1 MSKHMWVGLLATLVT
16 VAAHSAEEPQ
26 WLKDARAR
34 EGKVSRA
41 VELKSK
47 DNWFKARVPAKV
59 IGDIEKSEGSY
70 TVQLD
75 IGSEQPAFCE
85 IMPDGFDMAD
95 MLRRNLE
102 FTMGQVAE
110 AQGKVELRVLE
121 SIDAGVFGNVPY
133 LQTQWVYRVNDGTAT
148 RLGGFKQI
156 SMEKNDK
163 GIYCAHV
170 DLGYTKTFAAIARAF
185 AETFETTSDGVAPYY
200 EEIAIAT
207 MAGKKIG
214 VALTTLER
222 DKDGDTKAVETTAML
237 VPTPEGTLHS
247 QDAVHL
253 EWIRPDASLINATH
267 FIAKD
272 GELTT
277 NVSLNVVEDAWVV
290 AGDLAGKKLNEK
302 LAGDAQPGTW
312 VALAKGLRKLLATDN
327 PVGAEHSM
335 STWLA
340 SDPGRLID
348 ARTKVISK
356 VGSKQFKA
364 QATAGDMNATITI
377 DKDSGTVENAEL
389 KMGSMEMKVQRV
401 YLKGSF

>member
-1 MSKHMWVGLLATLVT
+1 MSKHSWIGLLAVLVT
-16 VAAHSAEEPQ
+16 FAAQAAEDPQ

-34 EGKVSRA
+34 EGTPGRA
-41 VELKSK
+41 VELKSNDK
-47 DNWFKARVPAKV
+47 WFKARVPAKV
-59 IGDIEKSEGSY
+59 VGDIEKSEGSY

-110 AQGKVELRVLE
+110 AQGKVEVRALE
-121 SIDAGVFGNVPY
+121 FIDAGVFGNVPY
-133 LQTQWVYRVNDGTAT
+133 LQTQWVYRVNDGTAQ
-148 RLGGFKQI
+148 RVGGFKQI
-156 SMEKNDK
+156 SMEKSDK

-170 DLGYTKTFAAIARAF
+170 DVGYAKTFVAIAKAF

-277 NVSLNVVEDAWVV
+277 NVTLNVVEDVWVV
-290 AGDLAGKKLNEK
+290 DGELEGKKLNEK

-327 PVGAEHSM
+327 PVGAEHTM

-340 SDPGRLID
+340 SDPRKLVD
-348 ARTKVISK
+348 AKTKVVSQ

-364 QATAGDMNATITI
+364 QATAGDMNATITL
-377 DKDSGTVENAEL
+377 DKESGTVDNAEIR
-389 KMGSMEMKVQRV
+389 MGAMEVKVERV

>member
-1 MSKHMWVGLLATLVT
+1 MSKRFVFGLFAFLVT
-16 VAAHSAEEPQ
+16 CVAQAADEPQ

-34 EGKVSRA
+34 EGKTVRA
-41 VELKSK
+41 AEIKSK
-47 DNWFKARVPAKV
+47 DNWFKARIPAKV
-59 IGDIEKSEGSY
+59 VGDIEKSEGSY

-75 IGSEQPAFCE
+75 IGGDQPAFCE

-110 AQGKVELRVLE
+110 AQGKVELRMLE
-121 SIDAGVFGNVPY
+121 FIDAGVFGNVPY
-133 LQTQWVYRVNDGTAT
+133 LQTQWVYRVNDGTAP
-148 RLGGFKQI
+148 RVGGFKQI

-185 AETFETTSDGVAPYY
+185 ADTFETTSDTPAPYY

-207 MAGKKIG
+207 MSGKKIG

-237 VPTPEGTLHS
+237 VPTPDGMLHS
-247 QDAVHL
+247 QDSVHL

-267 FIAKD
+267 FIGKD

-277 NVSLNVVEDAWVV
+277 SLTLNVVEDAWVV
-290 AGDLAGKKLNEK
+290 DGDLDGKKFNEK
-302 LAGDAQPGTW
+302 LETDAQGSSQTSGHRQSDWRRTHHGHLAGERPRQVHECKDQGDVKDRDHSVQGAGDRRRDERHHHHRQG
-312 VALAKGLRKLLATDN
+312 KRHGRRRGNEDG
-327 PVGAEHSM
+327 PVGSEDRTRVPQGQLLMA
-335 STWLA
+335 
-340 SDPGRLID
+340 RL
-348 ARTKVISK
+348 TC
-356 VGSKQFKA
+356 
-364 QATAGDMNATITI
+364 
-377 DKDSGTVENAEL
+377 
-389 KMGSMEMKVQRV
+389 RV
-401 YLKGSF
+401 

>member
-1 MSKHMWVGLLATLVT
+1 M
-16 VAAHSAEEPQ
+16 
-26 WLKDARAR
+26 
-34 EGKVSRA
+34 
-41 VELKSK
+41 
-47 DNWFKARVPAKV
+47 
-59 IGDIEKSEGSY
+59 
-70 TVQLD
+70 QLD
-75 IGSEQPAFCE
+75 IGGDQPAFCE

-110 AQGKVELRVLE
+110 AQGKVELRMLE
-121 SIDAGVFGNVPY
+121 FIDAGVFGNVPY
-133 LQTQWVYRVNDGTAT
+133 LQTQWVYRVNDGTAP
-148 RLGGFKQI
+148 RVGGFKQI

-185 AETFETTSDGVAPYY
+185 ADTFETTTDTPAPYY

-207 MAGKKIG
+207 MSGKKIG

-237 VPTPEGTLHS
+237 VPTPDGTLHS
-247 QDAVHL
+247 QDSVHL
-253 EWIRPDASLINATH
+253 QWIRPDASLINATH
-267 FIAKD
+267 FIGKD

-277 NVSLNVVEDAWVV
+277 SLTLNVVEDAWVV
-290 AGDLAGKKLNEK
+290 DGDLDGKKFNEK
-302 LAGDAQPGTW
+302 LETDAQPGTW

-327 PVGAEHSM
+327 PIGAEHTM
-335 STWLA
+335 ATWPA
-340 SDPGRLID
+340 SDPGKFTD
-348 ARTKVISK
+348 AKTKVTSK
-356 VGSKQFKA
+356 IGTTQFKA

-377 DKDSGTVENAEL
+377 DKESGTVDVAEM
-389 KMGSMEMKVQRV
+389 KMGPLDVKIERV